1 VISDPLLARIL
12 SLEHVVELAN
22 QVIREFYDR
31 VEMPELKQG
40 LILVDTDLQNWESF
54 LVSLY
59 ILE

>member
-1 VISDPLLARIL
+1 MISDPLLARIL